1 MIELSIPQPGETSK
15 QAKDLVFTILSKEKS
30 LSLIQLYNE
39 IKKNYNVSITYQ
51 AIRKAVDLM
60 VEQQIL
66 LKQGKQY
73 SLSKKWV
80 LELKSFF
87 DDLSVSFDSS
97 KPVHSFSSSLVR
109 ENYASYTFNSLFDLD
124 IFWGNTLTYLADNIK
139 NDEEKISMNYGH
151 YIWWMVINLG
161 RETQVYENYKK
172 KNIKTYFLWF
182 RDLPLNHFFSDIY
195 SKIGHNSLVKEQN
208 VNPEVSFNTVGD
220 TVIEVHYPKEIINLL
235 NKFFEKHASLKDAN
249 MKEITDIVHK
259 PCEIRFILYKNKEL
273 AKSINERYLKYFGK
287 KAENNV

>member
-15 QAKDLVFTILSKEKS
+15 QAKDLVFTILTKEKA

-51 AIRKAVDLM
+51 AVRKAVELM

-66 LKQGKQY
+66 IKQGKHY

-87 DDLSVSFDSS
+87 DNLLTSFDAS
-97 KPVHSFSSSLVR
+97 KPVHSFSNELIKD
-109 ENYASYTFNSLFDLD
+109 NYASYTFNSLFDLD
-124 IFWGNTLTYLADNIK
+124 IFWGNILTYLADNIK
-139 NDEEKISMNYGH
+139 SNEEKIAMNYGH
-151 YIWWMVINLG
+151 YIWWMLINLG
-161 RETQVYENYKK
+161 RETQIYNHYSK
-172 KNIKTYFLWF
+172 KNIKLYFLWF

-195 SKIGHNSLVKEQN
+195 SKMGHESLVKEQD
-208 VNPEVSFNTVGD
+208 VNPEIAFNTVGD
-220 TVIEVHYPKEIINLL
+220 TVVEVHYPKEIVKSLKN
-235 NKFFEKHASLKDAN
+235 FFEKYSSLKEAN

-259 PCEIRFILYKNKEL
+259 PCKIKLIIYKNKEL
-273 AKSINERYLKYFGK
+273 AESINQRFLRYFK
-287 KAENNV
+287 K